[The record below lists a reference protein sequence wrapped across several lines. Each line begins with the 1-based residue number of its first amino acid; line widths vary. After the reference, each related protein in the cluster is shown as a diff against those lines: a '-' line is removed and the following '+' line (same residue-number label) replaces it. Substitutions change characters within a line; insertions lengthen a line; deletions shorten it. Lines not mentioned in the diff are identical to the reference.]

1 MTAKFRIEGSKE
13 EIQQSLNALRGCG
26 ANITGVTGLY
36 GNRNNAEQ
44 RLYCVVTFL
53 PDGEAPAVDRVTL
66 AKQARDR
73 GDEMKRTGDG
83 YHASYYYGLADGL
96 ET

>member
-1 MTAKFRIEGSKE
+1 MTAKFRIEGMKDD
-13 EIQQSLNALRGCG
+13 IQQALNALRGCG

-53 PDGEAPAVDRVTL
+53 PGGEAPAVDRAAL

-73 GDEMKRTGDG
+73 GDELHRAGDECQ
-83 YHASYYYGLADGL
+83 ARYYYGLADGL